1 MGIDKQMVVDL
12 QIKTRDMAFLLE
24 GKLRLF
30 SLLICVSLKELG
42 ACCKGGR
49 LRAWLTEKLYSLS
62 VEAATAA
69 LGTLSSVS
77 FGGSSQCFIW
87 GQPACLIF

>member
-30 SLLICVSLKELG
+30 SLLICVSLKELS

-62 VEAATAA
+62 VEAVTAA
-69 LGTLSSVS
+69 LGTLSVLHLGAALTVS
-77 FGGSSQCFIW
+77 FGGS
-87 GQPACLIF
+87 QPA